1 MDKKIAANVDVVALI
16 GKIQKDI
23 DGIDLKTASSAQ
35 VSGLVEDFKTL
46 EAAMAET
53 DNPAIKILGGLIGVT
68 GQEIQAAYEAAQVR
82 EGLISASVSTTPL
95 NQPQIEE
102 LKERMDQLDKK
113 VQSLRNMSDDDIT
126 PEILKEIVQEGR
138 ALKKDIDA
146 TNNPLARFIG
156 DLLESESLSVL
167 EEAYEDLLKENQSN
181 VAQDSSASAP
191 ADKGPQPTLFEVRQT
206 FTKLQSKVKKVLAK
220 GEAASVQETQEVVDM
235 ARTLN
240 DYAQINSSEQLSAII
255 GDYLKTVKIDGVQE
269 MVRNNNPQSVQVSDD
284 MALEL
289 INSFKKVATIAE
301 EKGDGLHYTEVQN
314 LIVEFKKVKHVLDN
328 GVFDT
333 PENKQAMEE
342 MLDGLTLE
350 DLEDISLQVVELE
363 ASKHSDPER
372 LFEIEQTIEEYS
384 TKMQELSSTKLNA
397 ERLDDVEKVIGLGNE
412 LEKYANAHP
421 SRIGN
426 LIKDVLTKSNFEG
439 LKKAFENEGS
449 RKFTNGK
456 FDLFED
462 GFITKCQKYFEDLA
476 VNASK
481 KSKKY
486 LQEAAQVM
494 KGLPEDFKGLR
505 AENPEEKEFIENL
518 PGQTVLLSKIIEREL
533 KLKDKVVVKKAAKT
547 EDAPAKKSTKAKKTD
562 APAAKKRAKV

>member
-1 MDKKIAANVDVVALI
+1 MDKNTAVDVVALI

-23 DGIDLKTASSAQ
+23 DGIDLTTASSAQ
-35 VSGLVEDFKTL
+35 VSGLLEDFKTL

-53 DNPAIKILGGLIGVT
+53 DNPAIKMLGGLIGVT

-82 EGLISASVSTTPL
+82 EGLIAAPISATPL
-95 NQPQIEE
+95 NQSQIDE

-113 VQSLRNMSDDDIT
+113 VQALRNISDDDIT
-126 PEILKEIVQEGR
+126 PEILKEIVEEGR

-156 DLLESESLSVL
+156 GLLESESLSVL
-167 EEAYEDLLKENQSN
+167 EEAYEGLLKENQSD
-181 VAQDSSASAP
+181 VAQDSSASAPP
-191 ADKGPQPTLFEVRQT
+191 ADKGPQPTLFEVRQI
-206 FTKLQSKVKKVLAK
+206 FTKFQAKVKKVLAK
-220 GEAASVQETQEVVDM
+220 GEAASVQDTQEVVDM
-235 ARTLN
+235 AHTLN

-255 GDYLKTVKIDGVQE
+255 SDYLKTVKIDGVQE
-269 MVRNNNPQSVQVSDD
+269 MVRNNNPQSIQVSDD

-314 LIVEFKKVKHVLDN
+314 LIAEFKKVKHVLDN
-328 GVFDT
+328 GAFDT

-342 MLDGLTLE
+342 MLDGITLE

-397 ERLDDVEKVIGLGNE
+397 EQLEEVKTVMGLGNE
-412 LEKYANAHP
+412 LQEYANAHP
-421 SRIGN
+421 SRISN
-426 LIKDVLTKSNFEG
+426 LIKDVLSKSNFEG
-439 LKKAFENEGS
+439 LKKAFEQEGA

-462 GFITKCQKYFEDLA
+462 GFITQCQKYFEDLA

-505 AENPEEKEFIENL
+505 AETSEEKEFIENL

-533 KLKDKVVVKKAAKT
+533 KLKDKAVVKKAAKN
-547 EDAPAKKSTKAKKTD
+547 EDAPAKKNTKTKKTD
-562 APAAKKRAKV
+562 APATKKRAKV

>member
-1 MDKKIAANVDVVALI
+1 MDKNTAVDVVALI

-23 DGIDLKTASSAQ
+23 DGIDLTTASSAQ
-35 VSGLVEDFKTL
+35 VSGLLEDFKTL

-53 DNPAIKILGGLIGVT
+53 DNPAIKMLGGLIGVT

-82 EGLISASVSTTPL
+82 EGLIAAPISATPL
-95 NQPQIEE
+95 NQSQIDE

-113 VQSLRNMSDDDIT
+113 VQALRNISDDDIT
-126 PEILKEIVQEGR
+126 PEILKEIVEEGR

-156 DLLESESLSVL
+156 GLLESESLSVL
-167 EEAYEDLLKENQSN
+167 EEAYEGLLKENQSD
-181 VAQDSSASAP
+181 VAQDSSASAPP
-191 ADKGPQPTLFEVRQT
+191 ADKGPQPTLFEVRQI
-206 FTKLQSKVKKVLAK
+206 FTKFQAKVKKVLAK
-220 GEAASVQETQEVVDM
+220 GEAASVQDTQEVVDM
-235 ARTLN
+235 AHTLN

-269 MVRNNNPQSVQVSDD
+269 MVRNNNPQSIQVSDD

-314 LIVEFKKVKHVLDN
+314 LIAEFKKVKHVLDN
-328 GVFDT
+328 GAFDT

-342 MLDGLTLE
+342 MLDGITLE

-372 LFEIEQTIEEYS
+372 LFEIEQMIEEYS

-397 ERLDDVEKVIGLGNE
+397 EQLEEVKTVMGLGNE
-412 LEKYANAHP
+412 LQEYANAHP
-421 SRIGN
+421 SRISN
-426 LIKDVLTKSNFEG
+426 LIKDVLSKSNFEG
-439 LKKAFENEGS
+439 LKKAFEQEGA

-462 GFITKCQKYFEDLA
+462 GFITQCQKYFEDLA

-505 AENPEEKEFIENL
+505 AETSEEKEFIENL

-533 KLKDKVVVKKAAKT
+533 KLKDKAVVKKAAKN
-547 EDAPAKKSTKAKKTD
+547 EDAPAKKNTKTKKTD
-562 APAAKKRAKV
+562 APATKKRAKV